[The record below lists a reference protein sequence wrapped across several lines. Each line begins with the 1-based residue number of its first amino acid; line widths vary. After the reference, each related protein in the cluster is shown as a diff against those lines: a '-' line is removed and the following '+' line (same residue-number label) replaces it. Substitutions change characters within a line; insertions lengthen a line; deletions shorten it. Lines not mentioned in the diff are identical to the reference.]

1 MEISEKIKQV
11 RESFSL
17 NQKDFAERLGITQAA
32 ISRYEKKERIPDI
45 DFLDSL
51 IKNFKINPL
60 WLLSDFSNI
69 QMLQD
74 DDLCIK
80 ALELAI
86 LNNREEDFKKLL
98 VNFIGQQNTIL
109 VVSQKI
115 EKLIGQTLLEKLSAD
130 LSGKGERML
139 RVLHD
144 FLIYL
149 QKQNICFSPQLKV
162 DFINSLKNYNLSKEF
177 KTKYLY
183 TTGTKDKEN
192 LIRWAEKELD
202 DASIFEIM
210 TALPEL
216 TKEVEK
222 KMNIFDRFLIK
233 ILNQSY

>member
-1 MEISEKIKQV
+1 
-11 RESFSL
+11 
-17 NQKDFAERLGITQAA
+17 
-32 ISRYEKKERIPDI
+32 
-45 DFLDSL
+45 
-51 IKNFKINPL
+51 
-60 WLLSDFSNI
+60 
-69 QMLQD
+69 MLQD

-80 ALELAI
+80 ALELAT

-98 VNFIGQQNTIL
+98 VDFIGQQNTIL
-109 VVSQKI
+109 VINQKI

-149 QKQNICFSPQLKV
+149 QKQNICFSHQLKV

-177 KTKYLY
+177 KIKYLY
-183 TTGTKDKEN
+183 TTSTKDKDN
-192 LIRWAEKELD
+192 LIKWAEKELD

-216 TKEVEK
+216 IKEVEK

-233 ILNQSY
+233 ILNQ